1 LVEGAA
7 GLTARAGGIHL
18 RRMDTTAASQRPL
31 RLAPF
36 AALAMAGLAIGG
48 TLALWHREGAGIF
61 MEMLL
66 AGLATCF

>member
-1 LVEGAA
+1 MDSAVARPRSFRVAPLVAVAA
-7 GLTARAGGIHL
+7 G
-18 RRMDTTAASQRPL
+18 
-31 RLAPF
+31 
-36 AALAMAGLAIGG
+36 GLAIGG